1 MRNQISYKVS
11 GKYALFTDPLT
22 KIGAEKLSLVIP
34 TYQALKGITESIYF
48 KPTIIWFVD
57 TVRILKPIRTESKSI
72 RTLNYGGGN
81 DLSYYTYLCDVE
93 YQVKAHF
100 EFNPH
105 RPDLKQDWNEHKHYF
120 MTKRSIE
127 KGGRRDVFLG
137 ARECQAYVEPCEF
150 GEGEG
155 YYDSMGEMEFGLQ
168 YHSIVYPDEQSSGQ
182 MTVKFW
188 YPKMINGVIEFCRPE
203 DCPKERVLVQ
213 LKPKKFKQ
221 GENFSFLSETE
232 IAE

>member
-1 MRNQISYKVS
+1 M
-11 GKYALFTDPLT
+11 
-22 KIGAEKLSLVIP
+22 SLVIP

-221 GENFSFLSETE
+221 GENFSFSAKQKLLNKVCRVRR
-232 IAE
+232 